1 MSYCVLC
8 MITCNDVQHFT
19 VVHLF
24 SFLCCVFCLVCLCP
38 VSCVPN
44 LASFSGLF
52 HSSLF
57 VFVLVSCV
65 PNLVSFSGLFHSS
78 FSTWFSLTF
87 I

>member
-57 VFVLVSCV
+57 VFVLCLVYLIL
-65 PNLVSFSGLFHSS
+65 LVSLHCPILIAPSDFSND
-78 FSTWFSLTF
+78 F